1 MTRKLMM
8 GLFVGGLLLSGAVA
22 LAQEGGQPDLSQ
34 KRVTVKYDQ
43 ADIRYVLKQLFESVG
58 ANYSIDPQVQGTV
71 TVSLTDVPFEVAL
84 NTILRQLD
92 LTYRIENGV
101 YYVTVRKPEEAPAPT
116 PDTRTEEAAP
126 QVNLP
131 EKIQLNTANIYLVA
145 SLLGA
150 TVVPY
155 SQYEF
160 NTGFGGMGGFGG
172 FPGGFGGMGGFGGF
186 PGGFGGFGGFPG
198 GFGGFGGYGG
208 FGGFG
213 GFGGGFGGFGGF
225 GGGFGGGGFGRG
237 GGFGGGGFGGGFG
250 R

>member
-1 MTRKLMM
+1 MTRTLRW
-8 GLFVGGLLLSGAVA
+8 LIVSGLLLVGAVA

-92 LTYRIENGV
+92 LTYRIESGV
-101 YYVTVRKPEEAPAPT
+101 YYVTIRKPEEPTTPTTGAAP
-116 PDTRTEEAAP
+116 EEAAP

-131 EKIQLNTANIYLVA
+131 EKIQLNTANPYLIA
-145 SLLGA
+145 ALLGA

-155 SQYEF
+155 SQYELSS
-160 NTGFGGMGGFGG
+160 GGGLGGGFGG
-172 FPGGFGGMGGFGGF
+172 FG
-186 PGGFGGFGGFPG
+186 GGFGGFGGFPG
-198 GFGGFGGYGG
+198 GGFGGFGGYGGFGGG

-225 GGGFGGGGFGRG
+225 GGGGFGGFP
-237 GGFGGGGFGGGFG
+237 GGGGFGGGFG
-250 R
+250 RGGGGFGGGFGR

>member
-1 MTRKLMM
+1 MWLI
-8 GLFVGGLLLSGAVA
+8 VSGLLLNAAIG
-22 LAQEGGQPDLSQ
+22 LAQEGGQPDLSR

-43 ADIRYVLKQLFESVG
+43 ADIRYVLKQLFENVG

-101 YYVTVRKPEEAPAPT
+101 YYVTIRRPEEPT
-116 PDTRTEEAAP
+116 TPTTTTPIEETAP

-131 EKIQLNTANIYLVA
+131 EKIQLTVASPYLIG

-150 TVVPY
+150 TIVQY
-155 SQYEF
+155 SQYE
-160 NTGFGGMGGFGG
+160 MSS
-172 FPGGFGGMGGFGGF
+172 
-186 PGGFGGFGGFPG
+186 
-198 GFGGFGGYGG
+198 
-208 FGGFG
+208 G
-213 GFGGGFGGFGGF
+213 GFGGGFGGFGGMGGGF
-225 GGGFGGGGFGRG
+225 GGFGGMGGGFGGFGGMGGGFGGFGGLGGGGFGGLGGGGFGGFGGGGFGRGGFGGGGFGG